1 MFFRCAMEVRSEG
14 FGTVSVGCDESMDL
28 YIYINKYKIY
38 WGVYISP
45 WINDS
50 HSPGTQS
57 MGSSVSHVT

>member
-1 MFFRCAMEVRSEG
+1 MKDLVL
-14 FGTVSVGCDESMDL
+14 SVLGVMNPWT
-28 YIYINKYKIY
+28 YIYKIY

>member
-1 MFFRCAMEVRSEG
+1 MEVSEG

-28 YIYINKYKIY
+28 YIYIHIIY